1 MKLKSDK
8 LKIKNFK
15 LLVVVFVFSFL
26 IFGLALPAQAIS
38 VPGWPIVPCGTST
51 TFPCTRCDL
60 FKLIK
65 NVVDFIT
72 GGLMPP
78 VAVLLFVWAGFLILM
93 GGANP
98 GLVTKGKEIF
108 KNTSVGLIIML
119 SAWMIT
125 NTIIQSVGAKYNN
138 AQNWWQF
145 VCVETPPAVP
155 PVVQRPP
162 GGALCSNPRQLAQQN
177 NVPYPR
183 KNAPELDALV
193 SCVNS
198 RIGTLIDQSQ
208 IFTYERSND
217 LCNYTRGQPICGRC
231 AHTAY
236 SCHYGGR
243 DGTQGSLAVDFNA
256 ANGNERALYNEL
268 VKLRST
274 CNFGFI
280 QLEPTHTHISSQ
292 SCSGN

>member
-145 VCVETPPAVP
+145 V
-155 PVVQRPP
+155 
-162 GGALCSNPRQLAQQN
+162 
-177 NVPYPR
+177 
-183 KNAPELDALV
+183 
-193 SCVNS
+193 
-198 RIGTLIDQSQ
+198 
-208 IFTYERSND
+208 
-217 LCNYTRGQPICGRC
+217 
-231 AHTAY
+231 
-236 SCHYGGR
+236 
-243 DGTQGSLAVDFNA
+243 
-256 ANGNERALYNEL
+256 
-268 VKLRST
+268 
-274 CNFGFI
+274 
-280 QLEPTHTHISSQ
+280 
-292 SCSGN
+292 